1 MFSLI
6 ILSGLMSGFDTHSR
20 ALFKVES
27 IDYRKGKCVVL
38 CLNTSKERIWLPVHV
53 PLWFAI
59 SYSTEG
65 SFDTRKERAS
75 DQYGSPTA
83 KDWILIPAGESW
95 KVKVDL
101 PKARLRIGAK
111 IDSVGVGMI
120 SSHVDF
126 YGTRTPSQLPSH
138 HKVAILRRI
147 LKVKIR

>member
-1 MFSLI
+1 
-6 ILSGLMSGFDTHSR
+6 MSGFDPHSG
-20 ALFKVES
+20 ALFKVDS

-65 SFDTRKERAS
+65 SSDTRKERGS

-101 PKARLRIGAK
+101 PKSRSRIGEQFV
-111 IDSVGVGMI
+111 SVVVGMI

-126 YGTRTPSQLPSH
+126 YGSRTPSQLTSH
-138 HKVAILRRI
+138 HKVAILRRN